1 MELAVK
7 LSSIGCSNEQYK
19 YTKMFEQDQ
28 DIKKEKKAIE
38 LYLRRLGGSYKK
50 LSKDDVDFR
59 IQGEN
64 GAVIGYAE
72 VKVLDTEMKDSFPLM
87 VEARKII
94 KLRDKRLHAVMIWSC
109 IDGIY
114 YLPIEG
120 LVGRAL
126 WSEEEELMLSFDNKK
141 LFKYVRP

>member
-1 MELAVK
+1 
-7 LSSIGCSNEQYK
+7 
-19 YTKMFEQDQ
+19 MFEQDQ

>member
-1 MELAVK
+1 
-7 LSSIGCSNEQYK
+7 
-19 YTKMFEQDQ
+19 MFEQDQ
-28 DIKKEKKAIE
+28 DITKEKQAIE

-50 LSKDDVDFR
+50 LSPDDVDFR
-59 IQGEN
+59 IMGEN
-64 GAVIGYAE
+64 KSVIGYAE
-72 VKVLDTEMKDSFPLM
+72 VKVLDTEMKHSFPLT
-87 VEARKII
+87 VKARKII

-126 WSEEEELMLSFDNKK
+126 WSEEGELILSFDNKK

>member
-1 MELAVK
+1 
-7 LSSIGCSNEQYK
+7 
-19 YTKMFEQDQ
+19 MFEQDQ
-28 DIKKEKKAIE
+28 DINKEKKAIE
-38 LYLRRLGGSYKK
+38 LYLRRLGGTYRK
-50 LSKDDVDFR
+50 LGIDDVDFR
-59 IQGEN
+59 IQGET
-64 GAVIGYAE
+64 GAVVGYAE
-72 VKVLDTEMKDSFPLM
+72 VKVLDTEMKDSFPLL

>member
-1 MELAVK
+1 
-7 LSSIGCSNEQYK
+7 
-19 YTKMFEQDQ
+19 MFEQDQ

-141 LFKYVRP
+141 LFKYVKP

>member
-1 MELAVK
+1 
-7 LSSIGCSNEQYK
+7 
-19 YTKMFEQDQ
+19 MFEQDQ
-28 DIKKEKKAIE
+28 DINKEKKAVE
-38 LYLRRLGGSYKK
+38 LYLRRLGGTYRK
-50 LSKDDVDFR
+50 LGIDDVDFR
-59 IQGEN
+59 IQGET
-64 GAVIGYAE
+64 GAVVGYAE

>member
-1 MELAVK
+1 
-7 LSSIGCSNEQYK
+7 
-19 YTKMFEQDQ
+19 MFEQDQ

-72 VKVLDTEMKDSFPLM
+72 VKVLDTEMKESFPLM

>member
-1 MELAVK
+1 
-7 LSSIGCSNEQYK
+7 
-19 YTKMFEQDQ
+19 MFEQDQ
-28 DIKKEKKAIE
+28 DINKEKKAVE

-50 LSKDDVDFR
+50 LSQDDVDFR

>member
-1 MELAVK
+1 
-7 LSSIGCSNEQYK
+7 
-19 YTKMFEQDQ
+19 MFEQDQ
-28 DIKKEKKAIE
+28 DIKKEKKASE

>member
-1 MELAVK
+1 
-7 LSSIGCSNEQYK
+7 
-19 YTKMFEQDQ
+19 MFEQDQ
-28 DIKKEKKAIE
+28 DIKKEKTAMD
-38 LYLRRLGGSYKK
+38 LYLRRLGGTYRK
-50 LSKDDVDFR
+50 LGTDDVDFR
-59 IQGEN
+59 IQGET
-64 GAVIGYAE
+64 GAVVGYAE

-141 LFKYVRP
+141 LFKYVKP

>member
-1 MELAVK
+1 
-7 LSSIGCSNEQYK
+7 
-19 YTKMFEQDQ
+19 MFEQDQ

-38 LYLRRLGGSYKK
+38 LYLRRIGGSYKK

>member
-1 MELAVK
+1 
-7 LSSIGCSNEQYK
+7 
-19 YTKMFEQDQ
+19 MFEQDQ
-28 DIKKEKKAIE
+28 DINKEKKAVE
-38 LYLRRLGGSYKK
+38 LYLRRLGGTYRK
-50 LSKDDVDFR
+50 LGIDDVDFR
-59 IQGEN
+59 IQGET
-64 GAVIGYAE
+64 GAVVGYAE
-72 VKVLDTEMKDSFPLM
+72 VKVLDTEMKDSFPLL

>member
-1 MELAVK
+1 
-7 LSSIGCSNEQYK
+7 
-19 YTKMFEQDQ
+19 MFEQDQ
-28 DIKKEKKAIE
+28 DITKEKQAIE

-50 LSKDDVDFR
+50 LSPDDVDFR
-59 IQGEN
+59 ILGEN
-64 GAVIGYAE
+64 KSVIGYAE
-72 VKVLDTEMKDSFPLM
+72 VKVLDTEMKHSFPLT
-87 VEARKII
+87 VKARKII

-126 WSEEEELMLSFDNKK
+126 WSEEGELILSFDNKK
-141 LFKYVRP
+141 IFKYVRP